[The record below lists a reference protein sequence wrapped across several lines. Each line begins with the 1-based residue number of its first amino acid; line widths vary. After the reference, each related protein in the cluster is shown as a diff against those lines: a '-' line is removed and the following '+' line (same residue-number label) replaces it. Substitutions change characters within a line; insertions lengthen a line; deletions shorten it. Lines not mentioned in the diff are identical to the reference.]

1 MSGMVVVRHALQIS
15 ASSRFNSARLQLAI
29 VLMVSLQPIV
39 IITLIIPALI
49 YGCAPPGFIPS
60 QDPMYTAA
68 RCSDLILYPVKSVDQ
83 DDQYRFDY
91 SDVSFGNTHNLGAT
105 VAITCTEKGQTA
117 TVEGY
122 DQQRSSITSSPNLIA
137 TCTNVGGSQYTWT
150 ALGRIL
156 QFVDCRF

>member
-1 MSGMVVVRHALQIS
+1 MIPLQSI
-15 ASSRFNSARLQLAI
+15 I
-29 VLMVSLQPIV
+29 
-39 IITLIIPALI
+39 IITLITSTVII
-49 YGCAPPGFIPS
+49 YGCAPAGFIPN
-60 QDPMYTAA
+60 QDPTYAAA

-91 SDVSFGNTHNLGAT
+91 SDVSFGNTHSQGAR
-105 VAITCTEKGQTA
+105 VSITCTEKGQSA

-122 DQQRSSITSSPNLIA
+122 DQQRKSITSSSSLMA

-150 ALGRIL
+150 TLGKIL